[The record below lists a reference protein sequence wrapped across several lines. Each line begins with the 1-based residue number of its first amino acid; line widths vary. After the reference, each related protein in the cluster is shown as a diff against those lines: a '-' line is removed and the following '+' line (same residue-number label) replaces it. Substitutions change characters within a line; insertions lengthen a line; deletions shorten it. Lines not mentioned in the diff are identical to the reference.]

1 MAEQTTIEVSGE
13 TVGEAKWAAFRELER
28 RFPGLD
34 RQAVEFQVLAEGE
47 RGLMGIGRE
56 PARVLATLTAVPS
69 DDDQARARAAANAD
83 PLPRSTPP
91 QRREPPAK
99 RPSGPE
105 SDSPAAEETRRVLR
119 AVVAGLQLDTDV
131 HVAETSDG
139 LLATLTGEDLGVV
152 IGKHG
157 HTIDAL
163 QYLVNATLVRQ
174 HPGTSVTVDAHG
186 YRKRREAV
194 LRETATRA
202 ARDAIRS
209 GEPVALEPM
218 SSIERKFVHLCL
230 KERDD
235 VETASEGRDPHRHIV
250 VRPRA

>member
-1 MAEQTTIEVSGE
+1 MADETTIEVSGE
-13 TVGEAKWAAFRELER
+13 TVGEAKWSAFRELER

-56 PARVLATLTAVPS
+56 PARVLATLTVVPS
-69 DDDQARARAAANAD
+69 ADDQARARAAATTDA
-83 PLPRSTPP
+83 PARPAPSP
-91 QRREPPAK
+91 RREPPAK
-99 RPSGPE
+99 RPTGPE
-105 SDSPAAEETRRVLR
+105 ADSPAAEETRRLLR
-119 AVVAGLQLDTDV
+119 AVAAGLQLDTDV
-131 HVAETSDG
+131 HVAETPDG

-174 HPGTSVTVDAHG
+174 HPGTSVIVDAHG
-186 YRKRREAV
+186 YRKRRESV

-202 ARDAIRS
+202 ARDALRS
-209 GEPVALEPM
+209 GRPVALEPM

-230 KERDD
+230 KERED

-250 VRPRA
+250 VRPRS

>member
-1 MAEQTTIEVSGE
+1 
-13 TVGEAKWAAFRELER
+13 
-28 RFPGLD
+28 
-34 RQAVEFQVLAEGE
+34 
-47 RGLMGIGRE
+47 MGIGRE

-69 DDDQARARAAANAD
+69 PDDQARARAAAAD
-83 PLPRSTPP
+83 APERPAPSP
-91 QRREPPAK
+91 RREPLQPAK

-105 SDSPAAEETRRVLR
+105 STSPAAEETRRVLR
-119 AVVAGLQLDTDV
+119 AVAAGLQLDTDV
-131 HVAETSDG
+131 HVAETEDG
-139 LLATLTGEDLGVV
+139 LLATLTGDDLGVV

-174 HPGTSVTVDAHG
+174 HPGTPVIVDAHG
-186 YRKRREAV
+186 YRKRRETV

-202 ARDAIRS
+202 ARDALRS
-209 GEPVALEPM
+209 GRPVALEPM